1 MSWAEKP
8 ASFVIASVRPRS
20 NTAPRPSARAEN
32 SRVNRFVSV
41 SRMRVEM
48 QPPIA
53 GWKPLP
59 GRSTSR
65 NWLAVTV
72 RRNRLI
78 MSFPSLSYSGRTPR
92 PVGPLSNL
100 GQAYAS
106 RARTG
111 SNRGPST
118 AITCR
123 TRFLPNAMYDT
134 HANRTRSV
142 FASAGALSDY
152 AASLAF
158 STEWGPGG

>member
-8 ASFVIASVRPRS
+8 ASFVTASVRPRS

-41 SRMRVEM
+41 SRVRTEM
-48 QPPIA
+48 QPLIA
-53 GWKPLP
+53 RRKPLP
-59 GRSTSR
+59 GRSTPR
-65 NWLAVTV
+65 NGLALTV
-72 RRNRLI
+72 RRNRLT
-78 MSFPSLSYSGRTPR
+78 MSFPGLSYSGRTPR
-92 PVGPLSNL
+92 PVGPLPNP

-106 RARTG
+106 KARTG
-111 SNRGPST
+111 SKRGPST

-134 HANRTRSV
+134 HANRTRPV
-142 FASAGALSDY
+142 FGFASAGALSDY

-158 STEWGPGG
+158 STE